1 VQGRPAVCR
10 ACNEP
15 WEVLDA
21 SHDVSESFLSS
32 LWDLLKQ
39 RTVNVGHLP
48 QPPRRST

>member
-1 VQGRPAVCR
+1 MHCGLASCR

-21 SHDVSESFLSS
+21 GHDVRESFLSS
-32 LWDLLKQ
+32 LWDVLNQ
-39 RTVNVGHLP
+39 RSVNVVHPP